1 MRGLAFLLLL
11 VSGISLGQNA
21 DTTTLINEHH
31 PNPRM
36 RFKIVQSPFND
47 INKWLAPFAQEI
59 SGLSKAR
66 YAVLEELILEQD
78 IPTLQTLVANKK
90 LTYKE
95 LTLFYLRRIKEREG
109 NPETALNALISIKP
123 DCLRE
128 AHLCDSLRPT
138 LEEVPLLFGMPMLI
152 KDNINTTGLPTTAGA
167 EVLRNHRPPNAFIIT
182 QLKREGAIILG
193 KANLSEWA
201 YYFCGVC
208 PLGYS
213 ALGGQT
219 MNPYGPMQFE
229 SGGSSSGSAV
239 AVAANY
245 AVAAVGTETS
255 GSILSPSGLNSVV
268 GLKPTVGN
276 LSRTG
281 IIPISETLDTPGPMT
296 KNTIDNA
303 ILYNAMIGKDE
314 SDARSIAAPPVDIEE
329 LKNSDLKGVK
339 IGYLENM
346 KNDTLYQIAKKV
358 LSDLGAELIP
368 FQPNSGPIRSF
379 IPLLN
384 FDMNRSLPAYL
395 NQFAH
400 DRLPVRAVAD
410 IVEYNKKDPERLAP
424 YGQGQFEL
432 IMADTSTTDDFTFMQ
447 ADLKE
452 KGQNYFKPAWDAGA
466 IVMVGLNNFQAAQA
480 AVAHAPCITVPLGY
494 KPDGLPV
501 GLTFIGPSN
510 SEAVL
515 FRIGYSFEQ
524 ATQYRIPPPGIK

>member
-1 MRGLAFLLLL
+1 MRNLIIFLLFL
-11 VSGISLGQNA
+11 SGITFGQ
-21 DTTTLINEHH
+21 TTDSTKLINENH

-36 RFKIVQSPFND
+36 RFKTVESYFNN
-47 INKWLAPFAQEI
+47 INKWLTPFEKDIATLQTE
-59 SGLSKAR
+59 R
-66 YAVLEELILEQD
+66 YAALEELILEKD
-78 IPTLQTLVANKK
+78 IPTIQASIASKK
-90 LTYKE
+90 LTYAE
-95 LTLFYLRRIKEREG
+95 LTLFFLKRIKVRES

-128 AHLCDSLRPT
+128 AYLCDSLRPT
-138 LEEVPLLFGMPMLI
+138 LEEVPLLFGIPILI

-219 MNPYGPMQFE
+219 INPYGPMQFE

-255 GSILSPSGLNSVV
+255 GSILSPSSLNSVV

-281 IIPISETLDTPGPMT
+281 IIPISETLDTPGPMS

-303 ILYNAMIGKDE
+303 IIYNAMIGRDGN
-314 SDARSIAAPPVDIEE
+314 DARSVEATPIDIEE
-329 LKNSDLKGVK
+329 LRNSDLNGVK

-346 KNDTLYQIAKKV
+346 KNDTLYQTAKQV
-358 LSDLGAELIP
+358 LRDLGAELIP
-368 FQPNSGPIRSF
+368 FAPNSGPIRDF
-379 IPLLN
+379 ISLLN
-384 FDMNRSLPAYL
+384 IDMRHSLPAYFS
-395 NQFAH
+395 QFAH
-400 DRLPVRAVAD
+400 DRLPVRSVAD
-410 IVEYNKKDPERLAP
+410 IVEYNKKDPEKLAP

-432 IMADTSTTDDFTFMQ
+432 LLADTTTDEQFKIMQ
-447 ADLKE
+447 SDLKA

-480 AVAHAPCITVPLGY
+480 AVAHAPCLTVPLGY
-494 KPDGLPV
+494 KPDGMPV
-501 GLTFIGPSN
+501 GLTFIGPSH

-515 FRIGYSFEQ
+515 FNVAHAFETAYPVRKMPQ
-524 ATQYRIPPPGIK
+524 E